1 MKRLPLIVALG
12 AGAFL
17 GYRLRGEREARPNG
31 HAGLRRRMMKRML
44 AAMPD
49 DAPPK
54 LVTSILPR
62 LQEQN
67 EQILALLEE
76 QNRLLRRLAAK
87 PK

>member
-1 MKRLPLIVALG
+1 MKRLPLIIALG

-17 GYRLRGEREARPNG
+17 GYRLRSECDARPNG

-44 AAMPD
+44 EAMPE

-54 LVTSILPR
+54 LVISILPR

-67 EQILALLEE
+67 GQILTLLEE
-76 QNRLLRRLAAK
+76 QNELLRRLAAK
-87 PK
+87 RK

>member
-1 MKRLPLIVALG
+1 MKRLPLIIALG
-12 AGAFL
+12 AGAYL
-17 GYRLRGEREARPNG
+17 GYRLRSEREAQPNG

-44 AAMPD
+44 EAMPE

-54 LVTSILPR
+54 LVMSILPR

-76 QNRLLRRLAAK
+76 QNELLRRQAAK
-87 PK
+87 RK